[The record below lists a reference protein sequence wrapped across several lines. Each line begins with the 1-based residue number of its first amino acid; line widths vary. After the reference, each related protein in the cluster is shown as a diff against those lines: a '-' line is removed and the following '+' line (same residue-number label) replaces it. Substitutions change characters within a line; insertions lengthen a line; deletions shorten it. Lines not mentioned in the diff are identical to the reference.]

1 MMPSFSAEELSNRV
15 IFEPETIGSL
25 VLGYQIGLKEMI
37 LDPCNVDGIKIDAL
51 EENPECWML
60 VLFLSDRADSSYS
73 IYCTVY
79 G

>member
-51 EENPECWML
+51 EENPEC
-60 VLFLSDRADSSYS
+60 
-73 IYCTVY
+73 
-79 G
+79 